1 MLRMLRKLLQEYTR
15 KSRIFLSWDAAS
27 WHMSKL
33 LHAQIAE
40 HNDAVI
46 KGTVAGPL
54 VELAPLP
61 AGACRTG
68 VPPPRPI
75 VTFVN
80 GRDGDIC
87 IWWTH
92 PTLPLLGSS
101 GPGQYHID
109 LPASALGADQPLR
122 ANRAQSSR
130 RRIGRPSRPDRARPD
145 ADSSCIEP
153 NIGRAALPSVIAVCV
168 RFSLFDKI

>member
-33 LHAQIAE
+33 LHAQVAE

-101 GPGQYHID
+101 GPSHGFRTWSR
-109 LPASALGADQPLR
+109 PAAGATR
-122 ANRAQSSR
+122 SQSSR
-130 RRIGRPSRPDRARPD
+130 HRIEQPSRPDRARPD

-153 NIGRAALPSVIAVCV
+153 NIGRAALPTSRCPI
-168 RFSLFDKI
+168 FTL

>member
-92 PTLPLLGSS
+92 PTLPLLASS
-101 GPGQYHID
+101 GPRHHHID
-109 LPASALGADQPLR
+109 VRATAFRADKPLAPIGHSRLGAVSGGRLGRIGLDLMLTVR
-122 ANRAQSSR
+122 ASSR
-130 RRIGRPSRPDRARPD
+130 T
-145 ADSSCIEP
+145 
-153 NIGRAALPSVIAVCV
+153 
-168 RFSLFDKI
+168 